1 MDSLENVKRAISG
14 SKDAF
19 VSLVRD
25 NEGVMYGIAR
35 GIVNSDNDAAD
46 AIQET
51 ILKAYR
57 NLNQLRDPAYF
68 RTWMIRI
75 LINECRSIIRQNN
88 QFAAITYLLRPDEP
102 SGTSVEDRMELNE
115 LLERLELDHREIIAL
130 YYIQDIPVK
139 EISQI
144 LDLSEGTVKSRLYRA
159 RSKLA
164 AMMNQNSSREA
175 LQ

>member
-1 MDSLENVKRAISG
+1 
-14 SKDAF
+14 
-19 VSLVRD
+19 
-25 NEGVMYGIAR
+25 
-35 GIVNSDNDAAD
+35 
-46 AIQET
+46 
-51 ILKAYR
+51 
-57 NLNQLRDPAYF
+57 
-68 RTWMIRI
+68 
-75 LINECRSIIRQNN
+75 
-88 QFAAITYLLRPDEP
+88 
-102 SGTSVEDRMELNE
+102 MELNE